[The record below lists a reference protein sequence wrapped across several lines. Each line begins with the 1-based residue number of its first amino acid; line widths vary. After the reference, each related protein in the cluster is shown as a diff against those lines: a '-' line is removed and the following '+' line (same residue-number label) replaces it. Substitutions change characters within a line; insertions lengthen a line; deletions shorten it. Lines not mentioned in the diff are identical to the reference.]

1 MLGRTFYYSDGD
13 GDGDGDDTSKSTVL
27 PGLGTSFTATAELS

>member
-27 PGLGTSFTATAELS
+27 PGLGTSQPQLS